1 MSSKSVSS
9 LGSDARQPLRTIILS
24 VVMACMA
31 IACGGAVD
39 PDRSFAV
46 AEEMKWGPGWIPG
59 QIPST
64 GPVPADCV
72 RIEDAEIGENL
83 TLSFSGRALTFT
95 GWTSK
100 ADERGEYVGFAFAAS
115 GPVGYAVKAGL
126 ETHYGTDSAW
136 THPAGHSGKSAK
148 GIGNITFCPG
158 APSHGGAPS
167 DGGTTSD
174 GGPTGGGPARLGG
187 GAACAADD
195 DCLSG
200 DCASNVCSLGGA
212 GTECVVGPRDCASQV
227 CTSGVCAPPLSGRR
241 GDPCTVADNCWSGIC
256 DASATCQGG
265 AEGDS
270 CRASN
275 ADCRIDL
282 ICDTTTN
289 TCSR

>member
-1 MSSKSVSS
+1 
-9 LGSDARQPLRTIILS
+9 
-24 VVMACMA
+24 MA

-187 GAACAADD
+187 GAACAAGD

-212 GTECVVGPRDCASQV
+212 GTPCVLGTRDCASQI
-227 CTSGVCAPPLSGRR
+227 CTSCVCALPPSGSR
-241 GDPCTVADNCWSGIC
+241 GDPCTVDSNCWSGIC
-256 DASATCQGG
+256 DVSACQGG
-265 AEGDS
+265 AEGQS
-270 CRASN
+270 CRASS

-282 ICDTTTN
+282 TCNTTTN